1 MDITVNESVVIL
13 LLSIGKFLKSTSYCK
28 KIPNDIIPFILIGI
42 GIICTLC
49 IEGIDTNSILNGI
62 MSALTAIG
70 THQAGK
76 TIYNSI
82 DNNEEEENNDG
93 EI

>member
-1 MDITVNESVVIL
+1 MDITINESVVTL
-13 LLSIGKFLKSTSYCK
+13 LLLIGKMIKSSSFCN
-28 KIPNDIIPFILIGI
+28 KIPNDIIPFILIGV
-42 GIICTLC
+42 GVICTLC
-49 IEGIDTNSILNGI
+49 VEGINTNSILNGV

-82 DNNEEEENNDG
+82 DNNGEEENDNG